1 MMKRLWKFFKHSSVN
16 CVLSLHYASSKL
28 NIFKQQT
35 CLVFQIF
42 VYHSFGRLPLN
53 NLKSCKK
60 YKIFPNINFI
70 ASFICLIIICLR
82 WLWDVNLWKRQNF
95 FLCWLWDAS
104 KIIENI
110 MEKPTNKRFFC
121 QRFIFVLIN
130 VDSVNVYYV
139 GTFHCWWIVWR
150 KIDGKSWF

>member
-16 CVLSLHYASSKL
+16 CVLSLRYASSKL

-104 KIIENI
+104 KIIKNI
-110 MEKPTNKRFFC
+110 NGKTDRIFLKLVILST
-121 QRFIFVLIN
+121 FIMSVLFI
-130 VDSVNVYYV
+130 VD
-139 GTFHCWWIVWR
+139 GLF
-150 KIDGKSWF
+150 DGK

>member
-1 MMKRLWKFFKHSSVN
+1 MEWCRLMMKRLWKFFKHSSVN
-16 CVLSLHYASSKL
+16 CVLSLHYASTKL

-95 FLCWLWDAS
+95 CVCWLWDAS

-110 MEKPTNKRFFC
+110 
-121 QRFIFVLIN
+121 
-130 VDSVNVYYV
+130 
-139 GTFHCWWIVWR
+139 
-150 KIDGKSWF
+150 DGKTDRIFLKLVILSTFIMSVLFIVDGLSDGK

>member
-95 FLCWLWDAS
+95 CVCWLWDAS

-110 MEKPTNKRFFC
+110 
-121 QRFIFVLIN
+121 
-130 VDSVNVYYV
+130 
-139 GTFHCWWIVWR
+139 
-150 KIDGKSWF
+150 DGKTDRIFLKLVILSTFIMSVLFIVDGLSDGK

>member
-16 CVLSLHYASSKL
+16 CVLSLRYASSKL

-104 KIIENI
+104 KIIKNI
-110 MEKPTNKRFFC
+110 NGKTDRIFLKLVILST
-121 QRFIFVLIN
+121 FIMSVLFI
-130 VDSVNVYYV
+130 VDGLS
-139 GTFHCWWIVWR
+139 
-150 KIDGKSWF
+150 DGK